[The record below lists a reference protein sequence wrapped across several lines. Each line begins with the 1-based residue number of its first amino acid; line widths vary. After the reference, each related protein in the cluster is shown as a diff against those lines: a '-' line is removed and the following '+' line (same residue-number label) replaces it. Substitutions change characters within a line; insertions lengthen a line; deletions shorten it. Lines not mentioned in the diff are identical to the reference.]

1 MAIVGLGMDLAQI
14 SRIEQTLAR
23 HGERFT
29 KRLFRDCEV
38 EIANSRKKSAEYFAG
53 CFAVKEAALKAFG
66 DFPGRG
72 VPWSDIYITH
82 ERTGKPVLHFEGR
95 AKALADEK
103 GARRYH
109 VTITHDGDIAAAV
122 VILEDG

>member
-1 MAIVGLGMDLAQI
+1 MAILGLGMDLVQI
-14 SRIEQTLAR
+14 SRIEQTLHR

-29 KRLFRDCEV
+29 RRVFHGCEV
-38 EIANSRKKSAEYFAG
+38 KLANTRKKSAEYLAG

-72 VPWSDIYITH
+72 IPWSEIFITH
-82 ERTGKPVLHFEGR
+82 ERTGKPILHFEGR

-103 GARRYH
+103 GANRCH

-122 VILEDG
+122 VILEE

>member
-1 MAIVGLGMDLAQI
+1 MSIIGLGMDLIQI
-14 SRIEQTLAR
+14 SRIELTLNK

-29 KRLFRDCEV
+29 RRVFHDCEV
-38 EIANSRKKSAEYFAG
+38 KLANSRKKNAEYFAG

-72 VPWSDIYITH
+72 IPWSEIYITH

-103 GARRYH
+103 GAQRYH
-109 VTITHDGDIAAAV
+109 VTITHDGDVAAAV
-122 VILEDG
+122 VILED

>member
-1 MAIVGLGMDLAQI
+1 MSIIGLGMDLIQI
-14 SRIEQTLAR
+14 SRIEQTLNK

-29 KRLFRDCEV
+29 RRVFHECEV
-38 EIANSRKKSAEYFAG
+38 KLAYTRKKNAEYLAG

-72 VPWSDIYITH
+72 IPWSEIFITH

-103 GARRYH
+103 GAQRYH
-109 VTITHDGDIAAAV
+109 VTITHDGDVAAAV
-122 VILEDG
+122 VILED

>member
-1 MAIVGLGMDLAQI
+1 MSIIGLGMDLIQI
-14 SRIEQTLAR
+14 SRIEQTLIR

-29 KRLFRDCEV
+29 RRVFHDYEVRL
-38 EIANSRKKSAEYFAG
+38 ANTRKKNAEYLAG

-72 VPWSDIYITH
+72 IPWSEIFITH

-103 GARRYH
+103 GANRYH
-109 VTITHDGDIAAAV
+109 VTITHDGDVAAAV
-122 VILEDG
+122 VILED